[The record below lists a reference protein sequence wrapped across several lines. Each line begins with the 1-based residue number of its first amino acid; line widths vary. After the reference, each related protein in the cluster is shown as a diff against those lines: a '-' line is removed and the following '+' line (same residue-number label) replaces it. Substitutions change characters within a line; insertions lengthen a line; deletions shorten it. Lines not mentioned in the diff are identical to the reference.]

1 MHELLKNLMTEEEFN
16 SLNSLERMAI
26 ETEARKVNGYLDW
39 HILTRYGN
47 FTEDTIRK
55 FADRIDW
62 TEVSRYPHIGE
73 AFIEEF
79 KDKLNWSELSQ
90 YHRFNKDQ
98 LLQYI
103 DYIDWDRAP
112 TFQPAIDEDVIDAVM
127 TSSKK
132 DEFNWH
138 GALVNIPMSETFL
151 EKYAVKANKWEIV
164 SYYQDLSEKFMEKFA
179 DKLNWNY
186 ISQKQHL
193 SRKFMVKHFDKLNKF
208 WLKQYQKNWDD
219 DIEKEYEFYKAENNW
234 MKDQNFLNEVKVAFT
249 KYGYDFDIF
258 SKFFTNNL

>member
-26 ETEARKVNGYLDW
+26 ETEARKANCYLDW
-39 HILTRYGN
+39 HILTRYAN

-55 FADRIDW
+55 FADKVDW
-62 TEVSRYPHIGE
+62 TEVSRYAHLSDK
-73 AFIEEF
+73 FIEEF
-79 KDKLNWSELSQ
+79 KDKLNWEELTQHHKFS
-90 YHRFNKDQ
+90 KDM
-98 LLQYI
+98 LLKYMEQ
-103 DYIDWDRAP
+103 IDWDRAP
-112 TFQPAIDEDVIDAVM
+112 TYQHEIDEEVIEAVM
-127 TSSKK
+127 SSPKK
-132 DEFNWH
+132 DQFNWH
-138 GALVNIPMSETFL
+138 GALVITPMSETFL

-193 SRKFMVKHFDKLNKF
+193 SREFMIKHYDKLNPL

-219 DIEKEYEFYKAENNW
+219 DIEKEYNFFKTMNNP
-234 MKDQNFLNEVKVAFT
+234 NFLTELKAVFT
-249 KYGYDFDIF
+249 KYGYDYNIF
-258 SKFFTNNL
+258 NAMKNALK